1 MRWKLVN
8 TSLAMHFRIL
18 MRQKIVLILLVTIPS
33 LFIFVVQLTASG
45 RDVFFQVGIAGTKT
59 VVNATEA
66 NISLIFVSM
75 ATIGFL
81 SSFVALSLVQQYKS
95 VNRRLV
101 ICGYHPAELMSSA
114 LAVIFFVIMMLVSCI
129 GVSVLFFF
137 QPLHFLP
144 MLSGMLL
151 LGLIYAGYGMLA
163 ACFIDGALE
172 GTLMVILLANIDAG
186 WLQNPLFFA
195 GARNKL
201 VIQLLPAYHPTQLS
215 IGAAFTDVAV
225 QTSVVISI
233 AYLLF
238 FLGAAMLISYYNMR
252 SQH

>member
-1 MRWKLVN
+1 MRWKRFR
-8 TSLAMHFRIL
+8 TSLSMHFRIL
-18 MRQKIVLILLVTIPS
+18 TRQKIVLILLVTIPS
-33 LFIFVVQLTASG
+33 LFIFVVQLTASA
-45 RDVFFQVGIAGTKT
+45 RDVFFQVGIAATKT
-59 VVNATEA
+59 MVKATES
-66 NISLIFVSM
+66 NVSLIFVSM

-81 SSFVALSLVQQYKS
+81 SSFVALSLVQKYKI

-114 LAVIFFVIMMLVSCI
+114 LAVIFFVILLLVSCI
-129 GVSVLFFF
+129 GISVLFFF
-137 QPLHFLP
+137 KPLHFLP

-163 ACFIDGALE
+163 ACIIDGALE
-172 GTLMVILLANIDAG
+172 GTLTVILLANIDAG

-201 VIQLLPAYHPTQLS
+201 VIQLLPAYHPGQLS
-215 IGAAFTDVAV
+215 IGAAFTNEPV
-225 QTSVVISI
+225 QTSVFISI

-238 FLGAAMLISYYNMR
+238 FFGAAMLISWYNMR
-252 SQH
+252 SHH